1 MLANELSAQKIC
13 ALKFMHECSSL
24 WCCDCLQIR
33 PLEETYKF
41 GAFFSS
47 YLNESD
53 FSAKPSVL
61 LLGQYSTG
69 TVWGLGFEAED
80 LKTEVY
86 LAGWPDPIC
95 AMHYC
100 VMHVTSEWPE
110 PDLFTPSRLPR
121 AR

>member
-1 MLANELSAQKIC
+1 MLALLLMRCSMRHALC
-13 ALKFMHECSSL
+13 ALQAKHLLAESVCWYHMLMTSV
-24 WCCDCLQIR
+24 QIR

-69 TVWGLGFEAED
+69 ATACFISASR
-80 LKTEVY
+80 
-86 LAGWPDPIC
+86 
-95 AMHYC
+95 AMHGCGHY
-100 VMHVTSEWPE
+100 
-110 PDLFTPSRLPR
+110 
-121 AR
+121 